1 MRHLEGYLAAD
12 VVDLTADVLDRIAAI
27 VPAAVTI
34 NVGDNTCGLGT
45 PALSVVERRR

>member
-12 VVDLTADVLDRIAAI
+12 VVDFAAI